1 MSLTS
6 LLNTGLSSLNAQM
19 LAIEVTGENITNV
32 NTPGYSRQTAML
44 VNAPTT
50 LFRAFPMGN
59 GVRVSAVQRTYDSFL
74 QGQMMV
80 ANSTSGQ
87 AKTVNSALQM
97 VQPLFNELTTEGL
110 GQTMQEFFS
119 TWQDLAANPQG
130 VPERQAVLSVGQQL
144 VEDFHRINTSL
155 ASVKDNMNQSLEQVT
170 SDINDAL
177 KQIAQLNVSIKQIEI
192 GQGVANELRD
202 QRELVVRQLSEMVG
216 VTFKDEAD
224 GSVSV
229 NLTSGQSLISGKD
242 AASLSLTTNVA
253 TGYYDVMLTPPGG
266 GAAVNATAFVGGP
279 ANSQGEIGGMLQI
292 RDTTINRYLADL
304 DELAYSLA
312 NEMNAAH
319 AAGYGLGGTQMD
331 FFTPAAGTAP
341 PVPAA
346 TAAGYSAL
354 IGINLTS
361 ANQVAAASA
370 APAVGGTGN
379 NLNALSIAALYNK
392 TFSMSAGNATPEAF
406 YNSLVGKVGVDVQGA
421 ERGESQTGA
430 IVSQLNNQRES
441 LTGVSLDEELVNL
454 TKYQKAYEGAA
465 RVINVGTEMMDTV
478 LGLIR

>member
-1 MSLTS
+1 MSLNS
-6 LLNTGLSSLNAQM
+6 LLSTGLSSLNAQM

-50 LFRAFPMGN
+50 LFRSFPMGN
-59 GVRVSAVQRTYDSFL
+59 GVKVSAVQRSYDSFL

-80 ANSTSGQ
+80 ANSSSGQ

-97 VQPLFNELTTEGL
+97 VQPLYNELTTEGL
-110 GQTMQEFFS
+110 GQTMQQFFS

-130 VPERQAVLSVGQQL
+130 VPERQSILSVGQQL

-155 ASVKDNMNQSLEQVT
+155 VSVKDNMNQSLEQVT

-177 KQIAQLNVSIKQIEI
+177 KQIAQLNVSIKQIET

-216 VTFKDEAD
+216 VTFKDETD

-229 NLTSGQSLISGKD
+229 NLLSGQSLVSGKD
-242 AASLSLTTNVA
+242 AASLSLSTNVA

-266 GAAVNATAFVGGP
+266 GPAANATAFIGGP
-279 ANSQGEIGGMLQI
+279 GNTKGEIGGMLQI
-292 RDTTINRYLADL
+292 RDTTINKYIADL

-312 NEMNAAH
+312 NQMNAQH
-319 AAGYGLGGTQMD
+319 SAGYGLTGTQMD
-331 FFTPAAGTAP
+331 FFSPAAGTAP

-354 IGINLTS
+354 IQVNLTS
-361 ANQVAAASA
+361 ANQVAAADTN
-370 APAVGGTGN
+370 PALGGTGN

-392 TFSMSAGNATPEAF
+392 SLNMSTGNATPEAF
-406 YNSLVGKVGVDVQGA
+406 YNSMVGKVGVDVQGA
-421 ERGESQTGA
+421 ERGENQTGA

-441 LTGVSLDEELVNL
+441 VAGVSLDEELVNL

-478 LGLIR
+478 LGLIK